1 MHIRKLAALAA
12 GTVVIAAACSSSAAT
27 IAPTQAPASVAPA
40 SQAPASEAP
49 ASAAPSAIAC
59 TYAKPV
65 RVQLQWVPQA
75 QFAGYYAAQKNGYWT
90 DDGLQVE
97 IVPGSPDI
105 VPQQVGS
112 APDGPEFTTSWLPKV
127 LEAREKGGS
136 DLVNIA
142 QLYQRS
148 GTLSVS
154 WKDSNITSPA
164 DFKGKKIGVWDFGN
178 EFEVTA
184 AAKKAG
190 LEQGTDYEKV
200 IQPFDMSL
208 LLNEQIDAAEA
219 MTYNEYAQVL
229 EATNPATGA
238 LYQPGDLNVIDYN
251 AVGTAMLQ
259 DGVFARAG
267 WLAADPC
274 NVEAAV
280 KFLKGT
286 FKGWAFCRDNPGECV
301 DDVLAAGTAL
311 GKGHQTWQMNEVN
324 PLIWPSPGGIGV
336 MDTALYDQTVAVA
349 TGGGV
354 ITAPPPADAIRTDLA
369 QRALLELGPDFD
381 AKGTSFQKG
390 TVTVTAGGE

>member
-1 MHIRKLAALAA
+1 MHMTRKFTVLAAAA
-12 GTVVIAAACSSSAAT
+12 MVVLAACSSGSGSPSAAALT
-27 IAPTQAPASVAPA
+27 
-40 SQAPASEAP
+40 
-49 ASAAPSAIAC
+49 
-59 TYAKPV
+59 PV
-65 RVQLQWVPQA
+65 KLQLQWFPQA
-75 QFAGYYAAQKNGYWT
+75 QFAGYFAAVDQGFYKAQ
-90 DDGLQVE
+90 GLDVK
-97 IVPGSPDI
+97 ILPGGVDI
-105 VPQQVGS
+105 VPATVVAGGGAEFGISWVPKMLASRESGADVQVIGQV
-112 APDGPEFTTSWLPKV
+112 F
-127 LEAREKGGS
+127 
-136 DLVNIA
+136 
-142 QLYQRS
+142 QRS
-148 GTLSVS
+148 GTLQVS
-154 WKDSNITSPA
+154 WKDAAITKPA
-164 DFKGKKIGVWDFGN
+164 DWKGKKVGTWGFGN
-178 EFEVTA
+178 EAELYAAMRTVGIDPANPSDVTIVP
-184 AAKKAG
+184 
-190 LEQGTDYEKV
+190 Q
-200 IQPFDMSL
+200 QFDMNAF
-208 LLNEQIDAAEA
+208 LNGEIDAAQA
-219 MTYNEYAQVL
+219 MIYNEYAQVL

-336 MDTALYDQTVAVA
+336 MDASLYDQTVAVA